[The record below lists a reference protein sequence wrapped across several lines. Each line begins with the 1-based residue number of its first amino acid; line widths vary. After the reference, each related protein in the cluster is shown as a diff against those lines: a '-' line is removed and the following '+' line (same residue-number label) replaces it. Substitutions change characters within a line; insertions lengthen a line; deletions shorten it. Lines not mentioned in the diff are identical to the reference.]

1 MIQSCDT
8 TDEAL
13 PSAPVARSKK
23 NANDRSWCAI
33 LTSRAGGP
41 AGNLRLWTNGRKWS
55 RPVNAQ
61 LRSRR
66 LSLVSKTSTHTKHTH
81 QTQDSKRDGNGLPVG
96 MKIEN
101 GQHGNPSPFS
111 VHACASRAAAVALIT
126 TTAVIVAR
134 LVASTSLRL
143 CLIMI

>member
-55 RPVNAQ
+55 RRVNAQ

>member
-1 MIQSCDT
+1 MDKWQEMVQTSQRT
-8 TDEAL
+8 TPLSQAL
-13 PSAPVARSKK
+13 
-23 NANDRSWCAI
+23 
-33 LTSRAGGP
+33 
-41 AGNLRLWTNGRKWS
+41 
-55 RPVNAQ
+55 
-61 LRSRR
+61 
-66 LSLVSKTSTHTKHTH
+66 LSMQDKHTH

-126 TTAVIVAR
+126 ATAVIVAR

>member
-1 MIQSCDT
+1 MDKWQEIVQTSQRT
-8 TDEAL
+8 TPLSQAL
-13 PSAPVARSKK
+13 LSKQDK
-23 NANDRSWCAI
+23 HTHQAH
-33 LTSRAGGP
+33 TP
-41 AGNLRLWTNGRKWS
+41 
-55 RPVNAQ
+55 
-61 LRSRR
+61 
-66 LSLVSKTSTHTKHTH
+66 STHTKHTH

-126 TTAVIVAR
+126 ATAVIVAR